1 LCPERKMPRSSRLK
15 AKKEKDLK
23 NSSESCKRIDN
34 YFNPPITS
42 DLVIEKQIIEEN
54 ILHVSTV
61 AILIDNNNNFATCK
75 IHKKCPKSY

>member
-1 LCPERKMPRSSRLK
+1 MPRSSRLK